1 MSRNFKII
9 SKFQDFPRL
18 VVLGNSNVGKSS
30 ITRYLLNKKKLTIG
44 KIGKHAGS
52 TVTLK
57 LYSDPSNPYQIVD
70 LPGFGAMTKTS
81 KEARNIIHTKIIK
94 YVEKDKK
101 NIFLALV
108 ILNCVRIFDELD
120 KWYYSN
126 TETIPLS
133 YEFVMWLN
141 ELNVPSILVLNKIDR
156 IKKRDLEKII
166 SKINEVLSELEIQVT
181 NSDKGLISIIP
192 VSAKKNLNMRELRD
206 KINSYFS
213 KIHPNYKSGE
223 DYR

>member
-1 MSRNFKII
+1 MLKNFKIVK
-9 SKFQDFPRL
+9 KFLNVPRL
-18 VVLGNSNVGKSS
+18 VLLGNSNVGKSS

-70 LPGFGAMTKTS
+70 LPGFGAMTRTS
-81 KEARNIIHTKIIK
+81 KDAKNKIHSKIIQ

-101 NIFLALV
+101 NIFLALI

-126 TETIPLS
+126 AETIPLS

-141 ELNVPSILVLNKIDR
+141 ELKIPSILVLNKIDR
-156 IKKRDLEKII
+156 IKKRDLEKIV
-166 SKINEVLSELEIQVT
+166 SKINEILSELEIEVT
-181 NSDKGLISIIP
+181 GSDKGLISIMP
-192 VSAKKNLNMRELRD
+192 VSAKKNLNMRELKD
-206 KINSYFS
+206 TVNTYFS
-213 KIHPNYKSGE
+213 KTHPNYQS
-223 DYR
+223 D